1 MSESQILS
9 LKTSS
14 ALELDDTA
22 LESVGIIQKKLLY
35 MVYLESAYLKH

>member
-14 ALELDDTA
+14 ALELDDTD

-35 MVYLESAYLKH
+35 MVYLQSAYLKH